1 MEPEVAF
8 GRVLRELRLQRGISQ
23 EALALDA
30 GVQRNYVSL
39 LERGHNAASVKIIF
53 KLAPVLKISV
63 AEWMANVESLI
74 KAPTRLNSNSNRRR
88 ARLAKAATG
97 SRSRPARKSRTART

>member
-8 GRVLRELRLQRGISQ
+8 GRVLRELRLQRGMSQ

-39 LERGHNAASVKIIF
+39 LERGHNAASVKTIF

-63 AEWMANVESLI
+63 AEWMASIETLI
-74 KAPTRLNSNSNRRR
+74 RASTRSNSNSSRRR
-88 ARLAKAATG
+88 VRRAKVVTE
-97 SRSRPARKSRTART
+97 SRSRPARKSRAARA